1 MPVTFVFLTW
11 NLLANRVP
19 LLTPAAFGSQRAQG
33 GVLALNAAVTAD
45 GRDVRAAG
53 IAGSPSQKKTKE
65 MKRGES
71 LRGARRCVSGRKQ
84 ELRNNLCQAPSTKTG
99 FFPSYY
105 HENRAGFK
113 V

>member
-1 MPVTFVFLTW
+1 MAGAEPQ
-11 NLLANRVP
+11 RK
-19 LLTPAAFGSQRAQG
+19 PAAGCEVA
-33 GVLALNAAVTAD
+33 AD

-99 FFPSYY
+99 FFPVY
-105 HENRAGFK
+105 HENRAGFEAQK
-113 V
+113 AQTDRTRRAVNN